1 MSRSYKSKVQCVL
14 SGESESP
21 VSHCSSNQRRDT
33 TNIIKPVSPANAHLD
48 QSSSD
53 WILEHYRDIQLP
65 VHHARKSLKNLTHPS
80 EIRKWSRV
88 SGKSGGSQRGKKR
101 SGRESGTGESLSPMR
116 KKRGS
121 EEVPDVFDHLATLR
135 RKQKSQMERDS
146 QKVPTT
152 PQLDLADYDLSLHF
166 SQTTSP
172 KNTSKRSQS
181 KSSHKGTL
189 LCPPELSCQG
199 SVISKGG
206 EFRSEEPFI
215 QPLSVSTETEEG
227 ETSLECGASS
237 LLDQVEAE
245 RPFQFAQVVSLV

>member
-1 MSRSYKSKVQCVL
+1 MYLITWPPSAENKSHKWKGKFFLMCT
-14 SGESESP
+14 
-21 VSHCSSNQRRDT
+21 CYF
-33 TNIIKPVSPANAHLD
+33 
-48 QSSSD
+48 SD
-53 WILEHYRDIQLP
+53 MIFLC
-65 VHHARKSLKNLTHPS
+65 
-80 EIRKWSRV
+80 
-88 SGKSGGSQRGKKR
+88 
-101 SGRESGTGESLSPMR
+101 
-116 KKRGS
+116 
-121 EEVPDVFDHLATLR
+121 
-135 RKQKSQMERDS
+135 RDS
-146 QKVPTT
+146 QEVPTT

-215 QPLSVSTETEEG
+215 QPLSVSTEMEEG